1 VVGCRRLEDIEMGVI
16 DYKRQKVAKIEM
28 DGRRMETRR
37 EALEG
42 SWSWQ
47 AQWCARTRVSP
58 YKHEVRN
65 ILPSGDGG
73 LDLCC
78 K

>member
-16 DYKRQKVAKIEM
+16 DYRRQKVAKIEM

-42 SWSWQ
+42 GWSWQ

-58 YKHEVRN
+58 
-65 ILPSGDGG
+65 
-73 LDLCC
+73 
-78 K
+78 